1 MVDLDGVGLTP
12 DPFLAAFGPKVL
24 ELGGAG
30 FPFWDALLLF
40 VVGLW
45 GSCCCFCSLLQ
56 VAVVGCSCYWF
67 WCCCCWFEVEF
78 ANGS

>member
-40 VVGLW
+40 VVGFV
-45 GSCCCFCSLLQ
+45 GFLLLLLF
-56 VAVVGCSCYWF
+56 VAAGGGGGLFLLLVLVLLLLLLL
-67 WCCCCWFEVEF
+67 V
-78 ANGS
+78 